1 MTSRGSANGNR
12 HLLNEFMDQTRLLQL
27 AEKLLD
33 GSATVEE
40 HDELALAIKSD
51 ETGELASRL
60 AQILNKSVNYEN
72 DFDDEKW
79 QATADKILSL
89 DKPVSRGKTASIFS
103 FARMAAAA
111 IIILL
116 FGAGIYFL
124 FFNTRTQRDNAA
136 QTVVKKEIKAPSAI
150 NVTLTLSNGQKITLD
165 SASNGIVSI
174 QGNRNVVLNDGQINY
189 VGKEGNNNSQQVL
202 YNTLTVP
209 RGSKIISVILSD
221 GTKVW
226 LNSETSLR
234 YPISFTGSV
243 RKVELT
249 GECYFEVAKN
259 ATWPFIVSTGGTSIK
274 VLGTSF
280 NVNAYANE
288 QSVKV
293 TLVEGSVHV
302 SKNLFSKIL
311 LPMQQAI
318 ISEDI
323 KVHSSFD
330 MEQVL
335 AWKNG
340 RFAFDGSDIQQVM
353 QELARWYDLDV
364 IYTKEIKE
372 KFHVEMTRNTSLTNI
387 FKILE
392 ETGGVH
398 FKVEGKKITVMP

>member
-1 MTSRGSANGNR
+1 
-12 HLLNEFMDQTRLLQL
+12 MDQTRLLQL

-33 GSATVEE
+33 GSATVED
-40 HDELALAIKSD
+40 HDELAVAIKSD

-79 QATADKILSL
+79 QAAADKILSL

-124 FFNTRTQRDNAA
+124 FFNTRTKRANAD
-136 QTVVKKEIKAPSAI
+136 QTVVKKEIQAPSSVNA
-150 NVTLTLSNGQKITLD
+150 TLTLANGEKIILNG
-165 SASNGIVSI
+165 ASNGVVSI
-174 QGNRNVVLNDGQINY
+174 QGNSNVVLNDGQINY
-189 VGKEGNNNSQQVL
+189 VGKKGDNNSGQVL

-234 YPISFTGSV
+234 YPISFTGSA
-243 RKVELT
+243 RRVELT
-249 GECYFEVAKN
+249 GEGYFEVAKN

-293 TLVEGSVHV
+293 TLVEGLVHV

-311 LPMQQAI
+311 VPQQQAVI
-318 ISEDI
+318 NDDI
-323 KVHSSFD
+323 KVHSSFE
-330 MEQVL
+330 MEDVL

-340 RFAFDGSDIQQVM
+340 RFSFNGSDIQQVM
-353 QELARWYDLDV
+353 REMARWYDLDV
-364 IYTKEIKE
+364 IYTKDIKE
-372 KFHVEMTRNTSLTNI
+372 KFHVEMTRTTSLTNI

>member
-1 MTSRGSANGNR
+1 
-12 HLLNEFMDQTRLLQL
+12 MDQTRLLQL

-33 GSATVEE
+33 GSATVED
-40 HDELALAIKSD
+40 HDELAVAIKSD

-79 QATADKILSL
+79 QAAADKILSL

-124 FFNTRTQRDNAA
+124 FFNTRTKRANAD
-136 QTVVKKEIKAPSAI
+136 QTVVKKEIQAPSSVNA
-150 NVTLTLSNGQKITLD
+150 TLTLANGEKIILNG
-165 SASNGIVSI
+165 ASNGVVSI
-174 QGNRNVVLNDGQINY
+174 QGNSNVVLNDGQINY
-189 VGKEGNNNSQQVL
+189 VGKKGDNNSGQVL

-243 RKVELT
+243 RRVELT
-249 GECYFEVAKN
+249 GEGYFEVAKN

-293 TLVEGSVHV
+293 TLVEGLVHV

-311 LPMQQAI
+311 VPQQQAVI
-318 ISEDI
+318 NDDI
-323 KVHSSFD
+323 KVHSSFE
-330 MEQVL
+330 MEDVL

-340 RFAFDGSDIQQVM
+340 RFSFNGSDIQQVM
-353 QELARWYDLDV
+353 REMARWYDLDV
-364 IYTKEIKE
+364 IYTKDIKE
-372 KFHVEMTRNTSLTNI
+372 KFHVEMTRTTSLTNI

>member
-1 MTSRGSANGNR
+1 
-12 HLLNEFMDQTRLLQL
+12 MDQTRLLEL
-27 AEKLLD
+27 AQKLIQ
-33 GSATVEE
+33 GSATPGEY
-40 HDELALAIKSD
+40 DELAQAIKAD
-51 ETGELASRL
+51 ESGELAARL
-60 AQILNKSVNYEN
+60 AVIINKSVHDEN
-72 DFDDEKW
+72 DFEVEKW
-79 QATADKILSL
+79 EAVADKILSL
-89 DKPVSRGKTASIFS
+89 DQPIPGKQQTPGIS
-103 FARMAAAA
+103 FLKIAAAA
-111 IIILL
+111 TIILML
-116 FGAGIYFL
+116 GAGIYFL
-124 FFNTRTQRDNAA
+124 FFKPRTERGNAIE
-136 QTVVKKEIKAPSAI
+136 TVVKKEIQAPSAV
-150 NVTLTLSNGQKITLD
+150 NATLTLANGEKIILN
-165 SASNGIVSI
+165 SASNGVVSI
-174 QGNRNVVLNDGQINY
+174 QGNSNVVLNDGQINY
-189 VGKEGNNNSQQVL
+189 VGKKGDNNSGQVL

-234 YPISFTGSV
+234 YPISFAGSV

-249 GECYFEVAKN
+249 GEGYFEVAKN

-280 NVNAYANE
+280 NVNGYASE
-288 QSVKV
+288 QSVRV

-302 SKNLFSKIL
+302 SKNLISKIL
-311 LPMQQAI
+311 LPQQQAVI
-318 ISEDI
+318 NDDI

-340 RFAFDGSDIQQVM
+340 RFSFNGSDIQQVM

-372 KFHVEMTRNTSLTNI
+372 KFHVEMTRNTNLTNV